1 MVEPSMT
8 YLPSPAEATA
18 AAQRLSSK
26 AVGKAHPKS
35 HAPRSQGSS
44 PARKGGW
51 VAPVLLGSA
60 AALGVAAL
68 YTAKMTRDAER
79 KHPPIGRFLDVD
91 GVRLHY
97 IERGSGE
104 ALVLIHGN
112 GTLIQDFTINGLVD
126 RLSERYRVI
135 VIERPGYGYSA
146 RPRRLWTPQAHATL
160 FEDALRQLGVEQA
173 IVLGHSWGTMVAVS
187 LALQAPRLVRGL
199 VLLSGYYF
207 PTARMDVALNTP
219 LAVPG
224 IGDALR
230 HTISPPLARLMLPGG
245 IRAMFAPAPVPE
257 RFDRLFPKD
266 LMVRPIQLRASMED
280 AALMTPSV
288 MELEQHYREL
298 KLPVVILTGGDD
310 QIADVDRQSKRLH
323 KEIPQSELTVL
334 PGLGHMVHHLAPDEV
349 IKAIDRA
356 AELAGV
362 VSPAQPA
369 PARRP
374 TQEVWPEAA

>member
-60 AALGVAAL
+60 AALGAAAL
-68 YTAKMTRDAER
+68 YTAKMTRDAEH

-97 IERGSGE
+97 IERGTGE
-104 ALVLIHGN
+104 PLVLIHGN

-126 RLSERYRVI
+126 RLSERYGVI
-135 VIERPGYGYSA
+135 VFDRPGYGYST
-146 RPRRLWTPQAHATL
+146 RPRGLWTPQAHATL
-160 FEDALRQLGVEQA
+160 FEHALAQLGVGHA

-187 LALQAPRLVRGL
+187 LAVQAPALVRSL

-207 PTARMDVALNTP
+207 PTARIDVALNAP
-219 LAVPG
+219 LALPG

-257 RFDRLFPKD
+257 RFDRLFPKE
-266 LMVRPIQLRASMED
+266 LMLRPIQLRVSMED

-288 MELEQHYREL
+288 MELEQHYRDL

-310 QIADVDRQSKRLH
+310 QIADVGQQSKRLH
-323 KEIPQSELTVL
+323 EEIPQSELTVL

-349 IKAIDRA
+349 IKAIGRA
-356 AELAGV
+356 AELAGGASQNSV
-362 VSPAQPA
+362 A
-369 PARRP
+369 ARR
-374 TQEVWPEAA
+374 AA